1 MKNKT
6 LRDAVERIDDDLI
19 AEAGRARR
27 ARHFRWPA
35 IASAAACLAV
45 FVCAAAFLPGLLA
58 KQPNEIDLHGGG
70 SGVPT
75 TFPRPAQT
83 TPPHP
88 SDAGGNYQ
96 QLAAVSAVFP
106 QSDRYS
112 DRSIVDMNP
121 VSGSFQQALNRFA
134 LRTASEVIDAEQNAL
149 YSPLSLYYALS
160 LSAAGAQGNTQAE
173 MLALLGVSDAET
185 LAEQCGNLYRLLYRD
200 NSLSQLRIANSMWL
214 QESAPFRGEY
224 LQTAADD
231 YYASLFSVD
240 FSDAETGR
248 AMAAWIADNTN
259 GTLSYEYAPV
269 SRQMMSLLNAVS
281 FRAEW
286 QDRFDSERTAQDLF
300 TLASGETVACDFMNR
315 RSVSHG
321 FAKGDGFTRSSLAL
335 KNAGSMVFVLPDE
348 GISVGELLSSP
359 EKIEECFFGGESGNG
374 EVIWQIP
381 KFSYHV
387 SMSLSDTLQALG
399 MTSAFDSALADFS
412 GVSSEPL
419 WIADVSQDAHIAIDE
434 NGVVAS
440 AFTEILYAGAA
451 MPEGS
456 ADMRLT
462 RPFLYGIIVDGQLL
476 FVGVCANPA
485 A

>member
-6 LRDAVERIDDDLI
+6 LRDAVDRIDDDLI
-19 AEAGRARR
+19 AEAGRAQQARR
-27 ARHFRWPA
+27 FHRLVLV
-35 IASAAACLAV
+35 SAAACLAV
-45 FVCAAAFLPGLLA
+45 FVCAAAFLPKLLA
-58 KQPNEIDLHGGG
+58 KQPDEIDLHGGEP
-70 SGVPT
+70 GVQT
-75 TFPRPAQT
+75 TLPRPAQT
-83 TPPHP
+83 TLPRPLE
-88 SDAGGNYQ
+88 AGGNYQ
-96 QLAAVSAVFP
+96 KLAAVSAVFP
-106 QSDRYS
+106 TADVYS
-112 DRSIVDMNP
+112 DRSIVDGNP
-121 VSGSFQQALNRFA
+121 VSAEFREALHHFA

-160 LSAAGAQGNTQAE
+160 LSAAGAQGETQAE
-173 MLALLGVSDAET
+173 LLALLGVSDAET
-185 LAEQCGNLYRLLYRD
+185 LAGQCGNLYRRLYRD
-200 NSLSQLRIANSMWL
+200 NDLSQLLIANSLWL
-214 QESAPFRGEY
+214 QESVPFCDGY

-240 FSDAETGR
+240 FGDAETGR

-259 GTLSYEYAPV
+259 GTLSYAYSPD
-269 SRQMMSLLNAVS
+269 RQQMLSILNTVY

-286 QDRFDSERTAQDLF
+286 QDRFLSERTSPDLF
-300 TLASGETVACDFMNR
+300 TLANGETVACDFMNR
-315 RSVSHG
+315 RSTSHG
-321 FAKGDGFTRSSLAL
+321 FAKGEGFTRSSLAL

-381 KFSYHV
+381 KFSYNA
-387 SMSLSDTLQALG
+387 SMSLSDSLKSLG
-399 MTSAFDSALADFS
+399 VTAAFAPSLADFS
-412 GVSSEPL
+412 SIANSPL
-419 WIADVSQDAHIAIDE
+419 WIGSVIQNTHIAVDE

-440 AFTEILYAGAA
+440 AFTEIQYAGAA

-462 RPFLYGIIVDGQLL
+462 RPFLYGIVVDGQLL